1 MWDAHIATIISKVA
15 KVIGVLRRLK
25 SLLPHHVLVTVYKS
39 LILPHF
45 DYCSSVWGNL
55 GKGLAQ
61 KLQKLQNRAARI
73 ITGSDYTIRSSEIL
87 SDLNWSTL
95 EQRQDLHLK
104 LLMFKTINKN
114 VPDYISA
121 KFVPVNTIHNYSLR
135 GADSRIFV
143 PRSSTEALK
152 KSFFTEGRS
161 CGIAYLCK
169 QLMLNQLLNLNTFC
183 KYSFLANFSLFV
195 FLWC

>member
-1 MWDAHIATIISKVA
+1 MNRDLHTLDDWLNKNKLSLNVIETKCMFIGTRQKLATLPSQPAVEIDGNYIERVKNFKCLCLNVDETLTWDAHIATITSKVA

-55 GKGLAQ
+55 GKVLAQ

-87 SDLNWSTL
+87 TGLNWSTL
-95 EQRQDLHLK
+95 EQRRDQHLK

-114 VPDYISA
+114 VHDYLS
-121 KFVPVNTIHNYSLR
+121 TSLC
-135 GADSRIFV
+135 
-143 PRSSTEALK
+143 L
-152 KSFFTEGRS
+152 
-161 CGIAYLCK
+161 
-169 QLMLNQLLNLNTFC
+169 
-183 KYSFLANFSLFV
+183 
-195 FLWC
+195 

>member
-1 MWDAHIATIISKVA
+1 M
-15 KVIGVLRRLK
+15 
-25 SLLPHHVLVTVYKS
+25 
-39 LILPHF
+39 
-45 DYCSSVWGNL
+45 GNL

-95 EQRQDLHLK
+95 EQRRDQHLK
-104 LLMFKTINKN
+104 LLFKTINKN
-114 VPDYISA
+114 VPDYLSA
-121 KFVPVNTIHNYSLR
+121 KFMPVNTIHKYSLR

-143 PRSSTEALK
+143 PRPSTEK
-152 KSFFTEGRS
+152 RS

-195 FLWC
+195 FLRC

>member
-1 MWDAHIATIISKVA
+1 MNVDETLTWDAHIATITSKVA

-25 SLLPHHVLVTVYKS
+25 LLLPHHVLVTVYKS

-55 GKGLAQ
+55 EKGLAQ

-73 ITGSDYTIRSSEIL
+73 ITRSDYTIRSREIL

-95 EQRQDLHLK
+95 EQRRDQHLK

-114 VPDYISA
+114 VPDYLLA
-121 KFVPVNTIHNYSLR
+121 KFAPVKTIHNYCLR

-143 PRSSTEALK
+143 PRPSTEALK
-152 KSFFTEGRS
+152 KSFSYRGAVLWNS
-161 CGIAYLCK
+161 LPVQAVNAKSIAQFK
-169 QLMLNQLLNLNTFC
+169 H
-183 KYSFLANFSLFV
+183 FL
-195 FLWC
+195 